1 MKKVILT
8 VCFLIVVPSKV
19 EAALF
24 INEFSSGTSDSDWV
38 EIYNSDSS
46 SVDLSSYILR
56 DSTSSN
62 KIELSGT
69 INGNSYATFDWSDR
83 LNNEGDTIRLLLK
96 SDESTVD
103 QIAYGSSASVP
114 LPSSSQTG
122 GRNPDGSSSWVLF
135 NSATKGSTNNSTV
148 FHTPTPTPT
157 HTPTPQNTP
166 TPTKTPTPTNAPTN
180 TPTPTTKISTSP
192 TVTPRI
198 TLRPTSNEATEEAM
212 MMRTTAMN
220 QPQQEVQ
227 GAQVDLGG
235 KLDELDKK
243 EGSNNWAKLLILM
256 GAVII
261 TGACGV
267 FIYNNYQKEKI
278 EEITNQ

>member
-1 MKKVILT
+1 MKKVVLAVCIL
-8 VCFLIVVPSKV
+8 LVVANKV

-157 HTPTPQNTP
+157 NTPTPQNTP
-166 TPTKTPTPTNAPTN
+166 TPTKTPTPTAAPSN
-180 TPTPTTKISTSP
+180 TPTPTVKILTSP
-192 TVTPRI
+192 TVTPRV
-198 TLRPTSNEATEEAM
+198 TVRPTNNEATEEAM

-235 KLDELDKK
+235 ELDELDKK
-243 EGSNNWAKLLILM
+243 QGSNNWAKLLILM